1 MKIDINSDVG
11 EGVGNEEVLVPLISS
26 CNIACGG
33 HAGDENSIRQV
44 IRIAKSNAVLIGA
57 HPSYPDKENFGR
69 KTMIL
74 SKESLIEVLQKQ
86 LQLFFSIAKEENA
99 TVHPIKAHG
108 ARYNDSAVHIDLAQA
123 YLEAIAPFSDSIIV
137 YVPYN
142 SIIAQEALKKGIKVA
157 YETFLDRNYNSDG
170 SLVSR
175 RQDNALI
182 EKPEKVLEHL
192 LFILKE
198 HKIKTLNGTL
208 INSLSDTFCI
218 HGDTV
223 SALKIL
229 MYLHNELPKYN
240 IQINP

>member
-99 TVHPIKAHG
+99 TVHHIKAHG
-108 ARYNDSAVHIDLAQA
+108 ALYNDSAVHIDLAQA

-142 SIIAQEALKKGIKVA
+142 SIIAREALKKGIKVA
-157 YETFLDRNYNSDG
+157 YETFLDRNYNSNG

-208 INSLSDTFCI
+208 INSFSDTFCI